1 MARGISNVFNTQLSS
16 RQLRPFYAV
25 KMNFTSGTL
34 LISTINADIII
45 GGNTYIGAG
54 TLLTVSNVLES
65 ADTKATG
72 IKITLNSIET
82 SILSAGLTED
92 TSGMVCEVYFG
103 LLTTTNNADALV
115 DTPYQIFSGFID
127 SMVLEENQDNST
139 LTFTVESKMVS
150 LERPID
156 RRYTDQDQKELF
168 TGDKGLSF
176 VTSLQDKSVGWG
188 AGVELPQPKSS

>member
-1 MARGISNVFNTQLSS
+1 MARSIGNTFSTQLSS
-16 RQLRPFYAV
+16 AQVRPFYAV

-34 LISTINADIII
+34 LLTTTYTDLNI

-54 TLLTVSNVLES
+54 NLLTISNVLES

-82 SILSAGLTED
+82 SILSAGLSED
-92 TSGMVCEVYFG
+92 TAGMVVEVYFG
-103 LLTTTNNADALV
+103 VLTTSNNADAVV

-127 SMVLEENQDNST
+127 SMVLDEAQDTST
-139 LTFTVESKMVS
+139 LTFTVESKMIS

-168 TGDKGLSF
+168 AGDKGCGF

-188 AGVELPQPKSS
+188 AGVQIPQKSS

>member
-16 RQLRPFYAV
+16 QQLRPFYAV

-34 LISTINADIII
+34 LISTINADIDI

-156 RRYTDQDQKELF
+156 RRYTAQDQEELF
-168 TGDKGLSF
+168 TGDKGCNF

>member
-92 TSGMVCEVYFG
+92 TSNIDVKDSFG